1 MSEQY
6 FCSIH
11 THTVFCDGKDNVET
25 MCRAA
30 YEKQLHS
37 IGFSAHAPIEKQ
49 IGSLSDWNLK
59 DERVVE
65 YVSEVLA
72 AKERW
77 KDKIKVFLGYE
88 VDYIKGRRSPLDS
101 DITALNLDYIIGS
114 VHYLFPANGARFFTV
129 DGSKEE
135 FERGL
140 NEGFNGNAK
149 ALMHSY
155 YDAQI
160 EMIEE
165 GGFNILGHADL
176 LKKNCNGKNYWKDE
190 EELSRQREVAR
201 TAAKSGIIIE
211 VNTGGINRKKIHDVY
226 PSLSFLR
233 IINEY
238 KIPVIITAD
247 AHRAADING
256 NYDIALNTI
265 KLADFKEHFILS
277 DKNNKELI
285 WQKADI
291 QKNY

>member
-1 MSEQY
+1 MSDQL

-11 THTVFCDGKDNVET
+11 THTFFCDGKDDIET

-30 YEKQLHS
+30 YEKNLYS

-49 IGSLSDWNLK
+49 IGAHSDWNLK
-59 DERVVE
+59 DERVGE

-72 AKERW
+72 ARKRW
-77 KDKIKVFLGYE
+77 QGKIKVFLGYE

-101 DITALNLDYIIGS
+101 DITELNLDYIIGS
-114 VHYLFPANGARFFTV
+114 VHYLFPENGSRFFTV

-135 FERGL
+135 FEKGL
-140 NEGFNGNAK
+140 SEGFNGDAK

-155 YDAQI
+155 YDAQL
-160 EMIEE
+160 EMIEA
-165 GGFNILGHADL
+165 GGFDILGHADL
-176 LKKNCNGKNYWKDE
+176 LKKNCNGKNYWTDE
-190 EELSRQREVAR
+190 EETIRQREIAGAVSE
-201 TAAKSGIIIE
+201 KGIIIE
-211 VNTGGINRKKIHDVY
+211 VNTGGINRNKIHDVY

-233 IINEY
+233 IISEY

-247 AHRAADING
+247 AHRAIDING

-265 KLADFKEHFILS
+265 KLADIKEHVILS

-291 QKNY
+291 Q